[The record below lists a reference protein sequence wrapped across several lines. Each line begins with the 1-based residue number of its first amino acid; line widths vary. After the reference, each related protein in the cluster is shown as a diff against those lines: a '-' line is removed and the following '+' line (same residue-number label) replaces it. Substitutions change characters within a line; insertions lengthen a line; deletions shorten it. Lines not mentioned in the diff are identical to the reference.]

1 MLRIVIDASADMP
14 PEWIEKYDLSI
25 LPMPIQIGGRTYY
38 QGLDITNAQ
47 FYKLVQDKNMVPK
60 SAAPSPLKISQ
71 IFESIYRAG
80 DSILALTV
88 SSKMSAT
95 YDMVVDAAKQLK
107 KKFKVHV
114 FDSGGGSVLLGFM
127 GKEARLL
134 GRAGKTLKEIQTR
147 LEEIRERTALVFT
160 VDQLEFA
167 RRSGRVS
174 TLQAALGSLLNIKP
188 IIVLREG
195 LLSVAGNV
203 RTRKKSLNRIIEM
216 LKNQVQDRKVNVAV
230 VHADDPGTAEL
241 LKERI
246 SRILNCAEVV
256 VTDLS
261 LAVAANLGPG
271 TVGIVACPVDA

>member
-1 MLRIVIDASADMP
+1 MLRIAIDATADMP
-14 PEWIEKYDLSI
+14 LDWIEKYDLSI
-25 LPMPIQIGGRTYY
+25 LPIPIQIGGTTYY
-38 QGLDITNAQ
+38 QGLDITNAL
-47 FYKLVQDKNMVPK
+47 FYKLVQDKNMAPK
-60 SAAPSPLKISQ
+60 TAAPSPSKISQ

-88 SSKMSAT
+88 SKKMSAT
-95 YDMVVDAAKQLK
+95 YDMVVDAARMLE

-114 FDSGGGSVLLGFM
+114 FDSGGGSALLGFM

-134 GRAGKTLKEIQTR
+134 DRAGKTLKEIQTR

-160 VDQLEFA
+160 VNKLEFA

-174 TLQAALGSLLNIKP
+174 TLQAGFGSLLNIKP
-188 IIVLREG
+188 IILLREG

-203 RTRKKSLNRIIEM
+203 RTRKKSLDRIIETI
-216 LKNQVQDRKVNVAV
+216 KNQVQDRRVNVGI
-230 VHADDPGTAEL
+230 VHADDSSTAEL

-246 SRILNCAEVV
+246 CRILNCAEVI

-261 LAVAANLGPG
+261 LALAAHFGPG
-271 TVGIVACPVDA
+271 TVGIIAYPVDA